1 MFLEV
6 NKLKKITLAL
16 TLALFLVSG
25 LLAQQNPTD
34 APASKED
41 VQHLLDVMNSRDM
54 MLKMVDAMAKPMQQM
69 IHEQYLK
76 DKDKLPPD
84 FEDRMNK
91 MIDDEMKSF
100 PWDQMLDA
108 MIPVYQK
115 HLAKRDVDAMA
126 AFYSGPTGQKLL
138 KEMPAIMGDAMQAMM
153 PTMRKRMDGMTER
166 MQEQIAEMMKN
177 PAAKSGK
184 ATQPSAN

>member
-1 MFLEV
+1 M
-6 NKLKKITLAL
+6 KKITLAL
-16 TLALFLVSG
+16 ILAVLCVSG
-25 LLAQQNPTD
+25 VVAQQNPD
-34 APASKED
+34 ATASKED
-41 VQHLLDVMNSRDM
+41 VQRLLGIMNSRDM
-54 MLKMVDAMAKPMQQM
+54 MLKMVSAMMKPMHQM

-84 FEDRMNK
+84 FEGRMNK
-91 MIDDEMKSF
+91 MIDDEIKSF

-138 KEMPAIMGDAMQAMM
+138 REMPAIMGDAMQAMM
-153 PTMRKRMDGMTER
+153 PVIRKRMDGMTER

-177 PAAKSGK
+177 PAPKSGK
-184 ATQPSAN
+184 AAQPSPN

>member
-1 MFLEV
+1 M
-6 NKLKKITLAL
+6 KKFSLAIIL
-16 TLALFLVSG
+16 TLFSTFSIV
-25 LLAQQNPTD
+25 AQQNPAD

-41 VQHLLDVMNSRDM
+41 VQHLLDIMNSRDM
-54 MLKMVDAMAKPMQQM
+54 TLKMVDAMTKPMHQT

-76 DKDKLPPD
+76 EKDKLPAD
-84 FEDRMNK
+84 FEERMNK
-91 MIDDEMKSF
+91 MMDDEMKSF
-100 PWDQMLDA
+100 PWDEVLDT

-126 AFYSGPTGQKLL
+126 AFYSGPTGQKIL

-153 PTMRKRMDGMTER
+153 PIIRKRMDGMTER

-177 PAAKSGK
+177 PAPKSGK
-184 ATQPSAN
+184 ATQPSPN